1 MFRLHRSI
9 LALTFFGLL
18 TLTGATAADLPADQ
32 EAEIQYLL
40 SFVENSG
47 CTFIRNGSENSPQA
61 AADHLR
67 LKYKRGKRYF
77 NTAEQFID
85 RLASESSWTGK
96 KYTINCGGEIQESGV
111 WLHTALKEYRDQ
123 ADQQASQQPPQ

>member
-1 MFRLHRSI
+1 MLRLHRAI
-9 LALTFFGLL
+9 LALAFFGL
-18 TLTGATAADLPADQ
+18 TTVASAADLPADQ

-47 CTFIRNGSENSPQA
+47 CTFIRNGSESSPEA

-77 NTAEQFID
+77 STAEQFID

-96 KYTINCGGEIQESGV
+96 KYTVNCSGEVHESGA
-111 WLHTALKEYRDQ
+111 WLHTALNEYRNQPDELR
-123 ADQQASQQPPQ
+123 SQLLPQ

>member
-1 MFRLHRSI
+1 MPKQFRSI
-9 LALTFFGLL
+9 IAAALACMIS
-18 TLTGATAADLPADQ
+18 AIASAELPADQ
-32 EAEIQYLL
+32 DADIQYLL
-40 SFVENSG
+40 EYVSGSG
-47 CTFIRNGSENSPQA
+47 CTFIRNGSENDPEA

-96 KYTINCGGEIQESGV
+96 KYKINCGGEISESGV
-111 WLHTALKEYRDQ
+111 WLHEALNKHRAQETDL
-123 ADQQASQQPPQ
+123 SHQPQ